1 MLPPSSASLHAG
13 RTRSLGGLG
22 ANSTAGLIRRI
33 RELGLEVPPGA
44 GPTQLRAILE
54 DATDDPGAPPRRHPR
69 QGWQLDN
76 RQLSQGTSHLPRSP
90 SSPSRPTSHGT
101 MGTTDPRTR
110 LVELGYEIPSNVVD
124 RGDLEKLVK
133 EAERQRGHNGKRPGE
148 LTVEL
153 PAPWEQQES
162 RSKPGNF
169 YFLNRVTGER
179 TWEPWFQ
186 HESRTTPGRFYYIN
200 VVTGDSVWEPP
211 TRRWKEMVQVS
222 RWPSEL
228 PGPPPPPPPP
238 PPEEPVFAPPEH
250 VQDHDEPDPPAP
262 AAADYRD
269 NAFTDGV
276 APEDELPRRKLSTA
290 SALSCTHGT
299 RGVRKIS
306 VAMDAWDQ
314 SVESGVPSPS
324 SEARQTCGQELTWIR
339 GPLIGRGS
347 LGRVFKAVE
356 LEDGHL
362 TGRIIAVKE
371 VLINSSD
378 RRDAKFRESLEN
390 EVNIMKALKHP
401 HIVEYL
407 GHDYL
412 DECLYLYL
420 EHVPGG
426 SITQALNDFGPLAEG
441 LMASYA
447 RQTLEGLEYLHTR
460 EPAVIH
466 RDIKGSNILIGDG
479 DTVKLADFG
488 CSKRTDE
495 TLTHTMRGSIPWMAP
510 EVLAHARYGRAA
522 DLWSFGC
529 VVIEMGT
536 ANVPWGRFEHQM
548 AALVKIGLSQET
560 PPLPEQV
567 SSECKDFLNLCV
579 QRDPAER
586 LSATEMLQHPWL
598 STVFDD
604 WDDT

>member
-1 MLPPSSASLHAG
+1 MLPPSSTS
-13 RTRSLGGLG
+13 RQRSLGGLG

-33 RELGLEVPPGA
+33 RDLGLEVPPGA

-54 DATDDPGAPPRRHPR
+54 DHADHADPAAPPRRHPR

-76 RQLSQGTSHLPRSP
+76 RQLSQGAMAHLPRSP
-90 SSPSRPTSHGT
+90 SSPSRPGSHGA
-101 MGTTDPRTR
+101 MDLRAR
-110 LVELGYEIPSNVVD
+110 LAELGFEIPSNVVD
-124 RGDLEKLVK
+124 RGELEKLVK

-148 LTVEL
+148 LTVDL
-153 PAPWEQQES
+153 PVPWERCES
-162 RSKPGNF
+162 RSKPGHF
-169 YFLNRVTGER
+169 YFVNRATGER

-186 HESRTTPGRFYYIN
+186 HESRSSPGRFYYIN
-200 VVTGDSVWEPP
+200 VLTSDSVWDPP
-211 TRRWKEMVQVS
+211 TRRWRELVQE
-222 RWPSEL
+222 RLL
-228 PGPPPPPPPP
+228 PPVADEPPPPPPP
-238 PPEEPVFAPPEH
+238 PPEDPVIS
-250 VQDHDEPDPPAP
+250 VQDVQEVEIEPDPPAP

-290 SALSCTHGT
+290 SVLSCTHGSK
-299 RGVRKIS
+299 GVRKIS
-306 VAMDAWDQ
+306 VAGDQWDQ
-314 SVESGVPSPS
+314 WFVAGNVPSPTS
-324 SEARQTCGQELTWIR
+324 QARQTCGQELTWIR

-347 LGRVFKAVE
+347 LGHVFKAVE
-356 LEDGHL
+356 MEDGQS
-362 TGRIIAVKE
+362 TGRILAVKE

-426 SITQALNDFGPLAEG
+426 SITQALNDFGAFAES

-510 EVLAHARYGRAA
+510 EVLAHSRYGRAA

-567 SSECKDFLNLCV
+567 SGECKDFLNQCIR
-579 QRDPAER
+579 RDPAER
-586 LSATEMLQHPWL
+586 LSATEMLQHVWL
-598 STVFDD
+598 NTLFDD